1 MCLKTYTKLNG
12 RVGFSLKIIIAILLR
27 VCFMRKLTLNIS
39 NRPIPVL
46 AVPYAK
52 IISSNWQQI
61 NALSLYCI
69 ISCCISIGDCMKST
83 FSDRELNVHFVHSL
97 LWYGLKIRRC
107 DWWLKTGNDKMK
119 WRFDTKIFFV
129 IRDVFPRTILDCIS
143 IETKEIVR
151 NFIF

>member
-12 RVGFSLKIIIAILLR
+12 RVGFPLKIIIAILTR
-27 VCFMRKLTLNIS
+27 VCFMRKLTLNVS

-52 IISSNWQQI
+52 IISSTGNWQQI

-83 FSDRELNVHFVHSL
+83 FSDRECILSTSETSRQKESRFIALAL
-97 LWYGLKIRRC
+97 LLSGHLLLCSFSFSQRARIRHIT
-107 DWWLKTGNDKMK
+107 WH
-119 WRFDTKIFFV
+119 
-129 IRDVFPRTILDCIS
+129 
-143 IETKEIVR
+143 R
-151 NFIF
+151 N

>member
-1 MCLKTYTKLNG
+1 MCLKTYTKLIG

-83 FSDRELNVHFVHSL
+83 FSDREYCLYVIKCTVRCKVAWYAANETFHLASNAVHV
-97 LWYGLKIRRC
+97 K
-107 DWWLKTGNDKMK
+107 
-119 WRFDTKIFFV
+119 
-129 IRDVFPRTILDCIS
+129 
-143 IETKEIVR
+143 R
-151 NFIF
+151 NFNNISQRFWVYW

>member
-12 RVGFSLKIIIAILLR
+12 RVGFSLKIIIAILTR

-39 NRPIPVL
+39 KRPIPIL

-52 IISSNWQQI
+52 IMSSNWQQI

-83 FSDRELNVHFVHSL
+83 FSDREYIIIL
-97 LWYGLKIRRC
+97 LCLRTEAFIFWLIPKHCVSHLTKMLHVLKITTLRITEIQS
-107 DWWLKTGNDKMK
+107 LYQTVVFN
-119 WRFDTKIFFV
+119 FDTYQKLFA
-129 IRDVFPRTILDCIS
+129 R
-143 IETKEIVR
+143 
-151 NFIF
+151 